1 MRYIEKNS
9 HVGKKKVFENQRL
22 VARKTYGLS
31 RRQQRFKSAW
41 GRQQKTEGASLY
53 PENQGLVVR
62 LLYYKHPALVKP
74 SPKAF
79 KPSRPLHVC
88 SGLAPSGRFYLRA
101 SSLKISLLC
110 EETDRKAVLLALV
123 ISALCI
129 CGLASPLPARFRTT
143 LRSSSR
149 QSTSPSR
156 RTRRRDA
163 TSTTCCSLPA
173 CLPCS
178 GSSAYPAT
186 QLHVALQKF
195 HRAEPARFVT

>member
-1 MRYIEKNS
+1 M
-9 HVGKKKVFENQRL
+9 
-22 VARKTYGLS
+22 
-31 RRQQRFKSAW
+31 
-41 GRQQKTEGASLY
+41 
-53 PENQGLVVR
+53 VR

-129 CGLASPLPARFRTT
+129 CGLASPL
-143 LRSSSR
+143 
-149 QSTSPSR
+149 SPLSI
-156 RTRRRDA
+156 
-163 TSTTCCSLPA
+163 
-173 CLPCS
+173 
-178 GSSAYPAT
+178 
-186 QLHVALQKF
+186 QKGGQ
-195 HRAEPARFVT
+195 P